1 MPVCAVSNRSL
12 NVVGGRAQLA
22 QLARSQYRA
31 RRRSVNTGR
40 IGRPRSIPGASSAAI
55 TEAGQNRSRPRAGA
69 KKCAVA
75 FSGPAM

>member
-22 QLARSQYRA
+22 CSQCRA
-31 RRRSVNTGR
+31 RRRSLNTGR

-75 FSGPAM
+75 FNGPAM